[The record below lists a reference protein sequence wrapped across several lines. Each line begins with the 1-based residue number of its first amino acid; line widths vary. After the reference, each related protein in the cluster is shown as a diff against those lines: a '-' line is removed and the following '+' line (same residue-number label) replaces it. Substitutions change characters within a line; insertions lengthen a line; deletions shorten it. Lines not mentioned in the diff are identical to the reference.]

1 MVSADPVGSAWQDV
15 AREHPA
21 FMERTGEYLAKM
33 SSLACACRVK
43 LNAAFLTVGDTRPS
57 GASPVAVGSVWLCGS
72 DVCRRHVTGRAVDE
86 ADGRVPRVTRR
97 L

>member
-1 MVSADPVGSAWQDV
+1 MVRADAVESASQDV

-43 LNAAFLTVGDTRPS
+43 LNAAFLTVRYTWRS
-57 GASPVAVGSVWLCGS
+57 GAPPMWLWEVCGCAGLTCAVA
-72 DVCRRHVTGRAVDE
+72 T
-86 ADGRVPRVTRR
+86 
-97 L
+97 

>member
-1 MVSADPVGSAWQDV
+1 MVRADAAESASQDV

-43 LNAAFLTVGDTRPS
+43 LNAAFLTVRYT
-57 GASPVAVGSVWLCGS
+57 
-72 DVCRRHVTGRAVDE
+72 
-86 ADGRVPRVTRR
+86 
-97 L
+97 